1 MKIISGTLEF
11 CREVGIA
18 LRQIRDELFR
28 NKKRS
33 NGPSEQYLQFTKE
46 VDGLAE
52 DIVKNGESLGKAALE
67 LARKEGL
74 LDHEGFVTQK
84 GKSVGLTPKMINPF
98 GYKPTG
104 LN

>member
-46 VDGLAE
+46 VDDLAE
-52 DIVKNGESLGKAALE
+52 DIAKWESLGKAALE

-74 LDHEGFVTQK
+74 IDQEGFVTQK
-84 GKSVGLTPKMINPF
+84 GKSVGLTSKMINPF

>member
-1 MKIISGTLEF
+1 MKIISGTIEF
-11 CREVGIA
+11 CSAVGIA
-18 LRQIRDELFR
+18 LRQIREELFR
-28 NKKRS
+28 KKRPS

-74 LDHEGFVTQK
+74 IDQGGFVTPK
-84 GKSVGLTPKMINPF
+84 GISVGLTPKMINPF